1 MGKVHVF
8 RFCVCTQMVQA
19 PYFTFQLLLSLNNF
33 HFKALA
39 FFVSLWRK
47 CIGNRDYS
55 PELTLF
61 LCMRTEEQ
69 ALTLQHTPSAL
80 GTTTPPVS
88 IWALLILC
96 HWAKRLIH
104 CSSIKPAMQGEKT
117 RSRSFLTSVGV
128 MSWGLAW
135 VEKKQGSPFIHTGPK
150 ERSGGF
156 SNADSYFALIS
167 FK

>member
-19 PYFTFQLLLSLNNF
+19 PYFTLQHLLSLNNF

-55 PELTLF
+55 PELTLS

-69 ALTLQHTPSAL
+69 ALVLQHTPSAL
-80 GTTTPPVS
+80 DTTTPPVS
-88 IWALLILC
+88 IWVLLILC
-96 HWAKRLIH
+96 HWAKCLIH
-104 CSSIKPAMQGEKT
+104 CSFSKPATQGEKT
-117 RSRSFLTSVGV
+117 RSRWFLTSVAV
-128 MSWGLAW
+128 MSWGPAW
-135 VEKKQGSPFIHTGPK
+135 LKKKSKAHTGPQG
-150 ERSGGF
+150 RSGGF
-156 SNADSYFALIS
+156 SKADSYFALIS